1 MSGLGDAKPNQ
12 CPLTKSDFKSTPPIR
27 GIETRPFPVP
37 LNKTYSVSTKAAKV
51 WEKGGEELSGLFK
64 TETSG
69 GTNEI
74 SFSPGSDDGFGDF
87 QSVTSNTVT
96 SNSVL
101 ASAAGRERV
110 GGGGIRRALPLM
122 TSPAVG
128 SPVLVHYQS
137 GGPPVMATT
146 SSIQS
151 PSLPTWLVSPTVELP
166 DVYKEVYKRCSINGS
181 QFTHTE
187 SLFPLLISSD
197 LDRSVLHD
205 LWSAVNLTSP
215 GQLTQTELYQ
225 LLGLIGLAQNR
236 QNVKVTLHDLLMTPS
251 PPVPTLKAINI
262 INTSNED
269 DFCEFK
275 ASPLVP
281 HKFDGVGSVGV
292 ASTPPTTQ
300 PASDPSDPYSALRVL
315 APPTN
320 NDPGTQGLLTINK
333 EPATQQ
339 QQNQQQIDQQR
350 HHDQQHQI
358 LHQQQEQLPV
368 INTDVQPSTGDGW
381 ADFTSFPDTS
391 QPLATP
397 SIDTTTSSNII
408 NMMNPTTTPVVVGG
422 GPVSGGVAPA
432 GASDGLIWSDDEFTE
447 FSTYQSQDVSVA
459 EPVLSS
465 PSHTIGR
472 GGGGGGGIV
481 SPSPTSPMSST
492 STDSN
497 KSIGLSEIWCQ
508 CLQKCLDLLKDS
520 QSLLTSSSNDEET
533 LNIIINEREGEMKI
547 KGLAELYRFAKRL
560 HTSSRGQGK
569 SLMSHSKS
577 KRVLSIK
584 NLRVQAYGSSD
595 GFSDKCS
602 HCYQDSTGKAF
613 IPIVVGSVI
622 GGLVLVVL
630 VSYIVGRFRNHY
642 KKSSS
647 TGYEKLQ

>member
-1 MSGLGDAKPNQ
+1 
-12 CPLTKSDFKSTPPIR
+12 
-27 GIETRPFPVP
+27 
-37 LNKTYSVSTKAAKV
+37 
-51 WEKGGEELSGLFK
+51 
-64 TETSG
+64 
-69 GTNEI
+69 
-74 SFSPGSDDGFGDF
+74 
-87 QSVTSNTVT
+87 
-96 SNSVL
+96 
-101 ASAAGRERV
+101 
-110 GGGGIRRALPLM
+110 
-122 TSPAVG
+122 
-128 SPVLVHYQS
+128 
-137 GGPPVMATT
+137 
-146 SSIQS
+146 
-151 PSLPTWLVSPTVELP
+151 
-166 DVYKEVYKRCSINGS
+166 
-181 QFTHTE
+181 
-187 SLFPLLISSD
+187 
-197 LDRSVLHD
+197 D

-292 ASTPPTTQ
+292 TSTPPTTQ
-300 PASDPSDPYSALRVL
+300 PASDPLDPYSALRVL

-320 NDPGTQGLLTINK
+320 NDPGTQELLTINK
-333 EPATQQ
+333 EPQQQQ

-358 LHQQQEQLPV
+358 LHQQQQQLPV

-391 QPLATP
+391 QPLTTP
-397 SIDTTTSSNII
+397 STDTTASSNII
-408 NMMNPTTTPVVVGG
+408 NMTSPTPVAVVGG
-422 GPVSGGVAPA
+422 GPVAGGVAPA

-472 GGGGGGGIV
+472 GGGGGGGGGGGIV

-533 LNIIINEREGEMKI
+533 LNIIINEREGQMKI

-577 KRVLSIK
+577 ETLTELMLNIKKKWNEICELFDQEKIDKILNTSSNSFFAGATPKEGGGGDKERCILCLQPSHIFISPLVTIDGCSEDYQLATGFVSGRLFHVQCANFYKNCLS
-584 NLRVQAYGSSD
+584 LDFEQ
-595 GFSDKCS
+595 
-602 HCYQDSTGKAF
+602 
-613 IPIVVGSVI
+613 IP
-622 GGLVLVVL
+622 
-630 VSYIVGRFRNHY
+630 
-642 KKSSS
+642 
-647 TGYEKLQ
+647 